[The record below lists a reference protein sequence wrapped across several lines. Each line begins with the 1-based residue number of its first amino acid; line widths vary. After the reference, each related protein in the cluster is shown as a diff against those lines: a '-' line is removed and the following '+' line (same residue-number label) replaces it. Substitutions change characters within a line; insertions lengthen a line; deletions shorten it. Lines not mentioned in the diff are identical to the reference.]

1 MPSVFLLLTS
11 YKQLSCSVL
20 SEAGISQFMQKSK
33 EKDNINLTQ
42 INFLSQMSDSLP
54 CPIDL
59 LWTAVANAVCIAH
72 LQKWRVTFSSHL
84 PFFIFIFCPFPF
96 SGDSYIRGYVLYV
109 VKIFES
115 LHSSFFTCWFSME
128 INGGCVYSS
137 TGFHIS
143 MKSFRKTSWFLTN
156 S

>member
-1 MPSVFLLLTS
+1 MPPAGPSWKFYNVEPQAKQYTNYLYLPSVFLLLIS

-54 CPIDL
+54 CPIGL
-59 LWTAVANAVCIAH
+59 PWTAVANAVCIAH

-109 VKIFES
+109 IKIFES
-115 LHSSFFTCWFSME
+115 LQCLLYLL
-128 INGGCVYSS
+128 I
-137 TGFHIS
+137 FHGD
-143 MKSFRKTSWFLTN
+143 
-156 S
+156 